1 MTKNGKSGKRKGTSS
16 SPMGKK
22 SGSSIRLVG
31 HQVYTD
37 ITNGSSGTKLFNSA
51 NVLPISPDSLGTGV
65 ADFANH
71 YDMYQFQDL
80 YFVYQPADYN
90 LSSLATDSHGTGV
103 ANLFA
108 FGYEDDGVP
117 TFTVSYPNI
126 TTLEHCLVTPVTGY
140 QNRQSNI
147 LKVKCR
153 RNRWYFCK
161 DNTGNDA
168 SSRQTIQGLLFAEA
182 KFSITTSLNWGDI
195 MIYYTVVFKDL
206 SPSQSVSL
214 TGLMR
219 EASLGRTPMLE
230 KALLMIRHAAQ
241 YGAKQ
246 GKLTDEEAIDYTNEE
261 CAILGI
267 PRSYADPKW
276 PMDNAFVNLA
286 TTLCEDIDEYETC
299 STLSIQKVP
308 PCKPN
313 RLRRVAMSVPPN

>member
-1 MTKNGKSGKRKGTSS
+1 MARKKQGKSGKGSPTS
-16 SPMGKK
+16 KK
-22 SGSSIRLVG
+22 TGSTVRIVG
-31 HQVYTD
+31 HQVYSD
-37 ITNGSSGTKLFNSA
+37 ITNGSSGTKLFNTV
-51 NVLPISPDSLGTGV
+51 NVLPISPDSLGTEI
-65 ADFANH
+65 ADLANH
-71 YDMYQFQDL
+71 YDTYQFQDL

-103 ANLFA
+103 ANLFS

-117 TFTVSYPNI
+117 TFTVSYANI
-126 TTLEHCLVTPVTGY
+126 TSLEHCLVTPVTGY
-140 QNRQSNI
+140 QNRASNI

-153 RNRWYFCK
+153 RDRWYFCK

-168 SSRQTIQGLLFAEA
+168 SSRQTTQGLLFAEA
-182 KFSITTSLNWGDI
+182 KFSISTSLNWGDI

-206 SPSQSVSL
+206 CPTQGVSL

-241 YGAKQ
+241 FGAKQ
-246 GKLTDEEAIDYTNEE
+246 GKLTDEEASVYSNEE

-267 PRSYADPKW
+267 TRTIARPIWPK
-276 PMDNAFVNLA
+276 DNAFVNLA
-286 TTLCEDIDEYETC
+286 TALCDDLDEYETWNP
-299 STLSIQKVP
+299 LENQKALKEA

-313 RLRRVAMSVPPN
+313 RLRRPAMSVPPV